1 MGSRVHNLTR
11 EYFVGMPRQADVH
24 LLKRELNKTKEM
36 LEDMREESA
45 DFSDLKELRGDLL
58 SRVHNIT
65 REYLLTQPHQ
75 SDIHSLRRDLNATR
89 LMVGELGTDL
99 DERPTHAD
107 LAKMKLAVWNTTRD
121 FLEKDYLS
129 VNKALLSMSAQQVSG
144 PKFTGLKQP
153 GELGTRDL
161 LRAHREQRFVDRK
174 IILLEEVPGGVP
186 HGQLHLSQIGVGRPL
201 V

>member
-1 MGSRVHNLTR
+1 MG
-11 EYFVGMPRQADVH
+11 
-24 LLKRELNKTKEM
+24 
-36 LEDMREESA
+36 ESA
-45 DFSDLKELRGDLL
+45 DFSDLKDLRGDLL

-65 REYLLTQPHQ
+65 REYLVTQPHQ

-144 PKFTGLKQP
+144 EGSQD
-153 GELGTRDL
+153 GRDHL
-161 LRAHREQRFVDRK
+161 LDQGGRHRGDAVEA
-174 IILLEEVPGGVP
+174 GGQNP
-186 HGQLHLSQIGVGRPL
+186 HGLGGIDGRQQDQHKRAVQRLRLALIKGAGCGV
-201 V
+201 